1 MSDQVGA
8 GVDQVHVGEVPAAD
22 VDLVDGLPRAGA
34 SLALLAAGSLERSW
48 TCPRRVSASVG
59 SGRARP

>member
-34 SLALLAAGSLERSW
+34 SLAISKRRSSRE
-48 TCPRRVSASVG
+48 TSSRASRRA
-59 SGRARP
+59 